1 MSPSAKVD
9 LHRRI
14 EQVGELPTLP
24 HVVQKL
30 ASMIG
35 RTNVSAEEIGTLI
48 EKDQVL
54 SAKVL
59 RLANSPFYG
68 FPSRIASVAHAV
80 VVLGLNVVKG
90 LTLCATAFDMMKNAG
105 MNELWRHSLGV
116 AITAH
121 ILGTKAALKNPEE
134 VFVAGLLHDI
144 GKVVL
149 YVKWPDV
156 GRQITAA
163 TRKTSR
169 SLIENEQEL
178 FEVTHADVGGWLATA
193 WHLPTSL
200 REPILYH
207 HNPTAAL
214 DAPLQAAI
222 VHVADVLVKG
232 LACGNPG
239 DDLVPPLSRQAWDLV
254 GLDAQSL
261 AQCLAKAEEEFQTID
276 DYL

>member
-1 MSPSAKVD
+1 MSPVGAKE
-9 LHRRI
+9 LRHRLD
-14 EQVGELPTLP
+14 QLGELPTLP

-30 ASMIG
+30 ASTIG
-35 RTNVSAEEIGTLI
+35 RPNISAEEIGTLI

-68 FPSRIASVAHAV
+68 FPARIASVGHAV

-90 LTLCATAFDMMKNAG
+90 LTLCATAFDIMKDAG
-105 MNELWRHSLGV
+105 MDQLWRHSLGV
-116 AITAH
+116 AITAQ
-121 ILGTKAALKNPEE
+121 ILGTRVAIKNPEE

-156 GRQITAA
+156 GSRIQAA
-163 TRKTSR
+163 QRTGDRPVMDV
-169 SLIENEQEL
+169 EQDL
-178 FEVTHADVGGWLATA
+178 FELTHADVGGWLANA
-193 WHLPTSL
+193 WHLPTTL
-200 REPILYH
+200 REPIQYH
-207 HNPTAAL
+207 HKPAA
-214 DAPLQAAI
+214 AQEATLQTAI
-222 VHVADVLVKG
+222 VHVADILVKG

-239 DDLVPPLSRQAWDLV
+239 DDLVPPLSRQAWDLI
-254 GLDAQSL
+254 GLDEAAL
-261 AQCLAKAEEEFQTID
+261 AACIAKASDEFATID

>member
-1 MSPSAKVD
+1 MSVSAAAEF
-9 LHRRI
+9 RNRI
-14 EQVGELPTLP
+14 GQLGDLPTLP

-35 RTNVSAEEIGTLI
+35 RPNVSAEDIGSLI

-68 FPSRIASVAHAV
+68 FPSRIASVPHAV

-90 LTLCATAFDMMKNAG
+90 LTLCATAYDIMKDAG
-105 MNELWRHSLGV
+105 MDHLWRHSLGV
-116 AITAH
+116 AITAQ
-121 ILGTKAALKNPEE
+121 ILGKHLDMKNPEE

-149 YVKWPDV
+149 YVKWPEV
-156 GRQITAA
+156 GNKIKAA
-163 TRKTSR
+163 NPAGDRP
-169 SLIENEQEL
+169 LIEVEQEL
-178 FEVTHADVGGWLATA
+178 YEVSHADVGGWLANA
-193 WHLPTSL
+193 WHLPTTL
-200 REPILYH
+200 REPILFH
-207 HNPTAAL
+207 HQPGVAQDAQLQTAV
-214 DAPLQAAI
+214 

-232 LACGNPG
+232 MACGNPG

-254 GLDAQSL
+254 GLNDDTL
-261 AQCLAKAEEEFQTID
+261 ASCLAKASEEFLAID

>member
-1 MSPSAKVD
+1 MSPSTKVD
-9 LHRRI
+9 LRRRI

-35 RTNVSAEEIGTLI
+35 RPNVSAEEIGALI

-80 VVLGLNVVKG
+80 VVLGLSVVKG

-105 MNELWRHSLGV
+105 MNDLWRHSLGV
-116 AITAH
+116 AMPAH
-121 ILGTKAALKNPEE
+121 ILGAKTGMKNPEE
-134 VFVAGLLHDI
+134 VFVGGLLHDI

-156 GRQITAA
+156 GKQITAA
-163 TRKTSR
+163 TKDSARSR
-169 SLIENEQEL
+169 MDTEREL
-178 FEVTHADVGGWLATA
+178 FDVTHADVGGWLATA

-200 REPILYH
+200 REPILH
-207 HNPTAAL
+207 HHLPSAAQE
-214 DAPLQAAI
+214 AKLQTAI

-239 DDLVPPLSRQAWDLV
+239 DDLVPPLSRQAWELV

-261 AQCLAKAEEEFQTID
+261 AGCLAQATEEFQTID

>member
-1 MSPSAKVD
+1 MNSSAKVD

-35 RTNVSAEEIGTLI
+35 RPNVSAEEIGALI

-121 ILGTKAALKNPEE
+121 ILGTKASLKNPEE

-149 YVKWPDV
+149 YVKWTDV
-156 GRQITAA
+156 GRHITA
-163 TRKTSR
+163 TTQKTGR
-169 SLIENEQEL
+169 SLMEAEQDL
-178 FEVTHADVGGWLATA
+178 FDVTHADVGGWLATA

-200 REPILYH
+200 REPILH
-207 HNPTAAL
+207 HHKPAAAQ
-214 DAPLQAAI
+214 DAPLQTAI
-222 VHVADVLVKG
+222 VHVADILVKG

-239 DDLVPPLSRQAWDLV
+239 DLLVPPLSRQAWELV
-254 GLDAQSL
+254 GLDTQSL
-261 AQCLAKAEEEFQTID
+261 AQCLAKAAEEFQTID

>member
-1 MSPSAKVD
+1 MSSSAKVD

-35 RTNVSAEEIGTLI
+35 RPNVSAEEIGALI

-116 AITAH
+116 AMTAH

-149 YVKWPDV
+149 YVKWSDV

-163 TRKTSR
+163 TRKTGR
-169 SLIENEQEL
+169 SLMEAEQEL
-178 FEVTHADVGGWLATA
+178 FDVTHADVGGWLATA

-200 REPILYH
+200 REPILFH
-207 HNPTAAL
+207 HQPTAAQ
-214 DAPLQAAI
+214 DAPLQTAI

-239 DDLVPPLSRQAWDLV
+239 DELVPPLSRQAWDLV
-254 GLDAQSL
+254 GLDEQSL
-261 AQCLAKAEEEFQTID
+261 AECLAKATEEFQTID

>member
-1 MSPSAKVD
+1 MKSSPNVD
-9 LHRRI
+9 LRRRI

-35 RTNVSAEEIGTLI
+35 RPNISAEEIGALI

-80 VVLGLNVVKG
+80 VVLGLSVVKG

-105 MNELWRHSLGV
+105 MNDLWRHSLGV
-116 AITAH
+116 AMTAH
-121 ILGTKAALKNPEE
+121 ILGAKAGMKNPEE
-134 VFVAGLLHDI
+134 VFVGGLLHDI

-156 GRQITAA
+156 GQQITAA
-163 TRKTSR
+163 TKDSSR
-169 SLIENEQEL
+169 SLMDTEREL
-178 FEVTHADVGGWLATA
+178 FDVTHADVGGWLATA

-200 REPILYH
+200 REPILH
-207 HNPTAAL
+207 HHMPSAAQE
-214 DAPLQAAI
+214 ATLQTAI

-232 LACGNPG
+232 MACGNPG

-261 AQCLAKAEEEFQTID
+261 TQCLAQATEEFQTID

>member
-1 MSPSAKVD
+1 MNSSAKAD

-35 RTNVSAEEIGTLI
+35 RPNVSAEEIGALI

-121 ILGTKAALKNPEE
+121 ILGTKASLKNPEE

-149 YVKWPDV
+149 YVKWTDV
-156 GRQITAA
+156 GRHITA
-163 TRKTSR
+163 TTQKTGR
-169 SLIENEQEL
+169 SLMEAEQDL
-178 FEVTHADVGGWLATA
+178 FDVTHADVGGWLATA

-200 REPILYH
+200 REPILH
-207 HNPTAAL
+207 HHKPAAAQ
-214 DAPLQAAI
+214 DAPLQTAI
-222 VHVADVLVKG
+222 VHVADILVKG

-239 DDLVPPLSRQAWDLV
+239 DLLVPPLSRQAWELV
-254 GLDAQSL
+254 GLDTQSL
-261 AQCLAKAEEEFQTID
+261 AQCLAKAAEEFQTID